1 MIKIVG
7 TVFIIIYILTIA
19 FMKQQTKDAV
29 AKGKDEVIKA
39 RNEEKLYYENLIAN
53 INLENQQKT
62 TKTIIKYEKVKND
75 IINYDTNQRSELLEQ
90 IENFNITE

>member
-1 MIKIVG
+1 
-7 TVFIIIYILTIA
+7 
-19 FMKQQTKDAV
+19 MKQQTKDAV